1 MRRIYII
8 IKYWL
13 KVVHAEDRKYISQI
27 YKTMLNDITD
37 RQNTQNWAS
46 LVRNTLANL
55 GFFDVLLAQGVGDV
69 NNFLSVFKQRL
80 SDNFLQTWNDRLTES
95 SRASFYKAISIFR
108 FQPYLDKVHTKKF
121 SVALSKLRMSSH
133 RLCIEAGRWNR
144 PHPTPREQRLCTVC
158 NQLEDEYHLLFE
170 CSLYNDERV
179 AYLKSYYLRNKSMF
193 KAVELM
199 QENNS
204 KIFKKN

>member
-1 MRRIYII
+1 
-8 IKYWL
+8 
-13 KVVHAEDRKYISQI
+13 
-27 YKTMLNDITD
+27 
-37 RQNTQNWAS
+37 
-46 LVRNTLANL
+46 
-55 GFFDVLLAQGVGDV
+55 
-69 NNFLSVFKQRL
+69 
-80 SDNFLQTWNDRLTES
+80 
-95 SRASFYKAISIFR
+95 
-108 FQPYLDKVHTKKF
+108 
-121 SVALSKLRMSSH
+121 MSSH

-179 AYLKSYYLRNKSMF
+179 AYLKPYYLRNKSMF

-204 KIFKKN
+204 NILKKWRCISTNVLKYVLMRYYTINTIYAHMFGFLNAI